1 MMNWHRFFHRR
12 RRDREA
18 AREIEF
24 YLDTEIED
32 NVARGIPLE
41 EARVAARKKLGN
53 PSRIREEIYRM
64 NSIAFLDNIR
74 QDSLF
79 AVRGM
84 RKNPAF
90 ATTAVLALALGIGA
104 NAAIF
109 SLFYDVL
116 LRPLPYRN
124 SGELLSLG
132 RELRGMPGGLAAAQE
147 FVGWRSESRIF
158 EGITAWNN
166 EEFNLTGSGTPERVL
181 GADVTADFLSVLGIQ
196 PSLGRE
202 FTVDDDRPG
211 APAVVLLTHALW
223 HRRFGGDPS
232 IIGRSLV
239 MNGAP
244 YSIAGVLPAR
254 FRFPGDFKTE
264 VLVPSG
270 LPAQPVWA
278 GPRIVVVHVIARP
291 RTDVAADR
299 VVADCTAI
307 SARYQ
312 SQMPSFYVSSAR
324 PSRITAVPLQEQL
337 VGGSRSAL
345 VALLSSVGMLLLIAC
360 VNVANLQLAR
370 ATVRQREIGLRAALG
385 ASRARLAQWLVA
397 EGVVLSGVAG
407 MAGLAVAYA
416 VLRILRASQGVPVED
431 PRAFEPGWM
440 LWVTTLGLS
449 LGAGL
454 LAGLLPATAAANVQL
469 NEVLKSG
476 ALSVMGG
483 RGARA
488 RSALVLVQVA
498 LALVLLMGSG
508 LLLRSLQR
516 VLAVNWGFRP
526 ERLLTMQMTLPE
538 SRYATPAKQAAFVE
552 ALLGR
557 VGGLPAVESAA
568 TSNSLPLMGYNGS
581 GSVRFEGQPA
591 PPPNQQASVPILRVT
606 PAYFQTMGTV
616 LLAGRQFN
624 ASDNPNTEPVAIV
637 NATFAK
643 RFYPG
648 GDALDMRIQWGA
660 MQRYTT
666 IVGVTADIRQTG
678 REAAADAQLFL
689 PEMQNPVRS
698 VNLIIRTKIDPMA
711 LAPAVR
717 SAVWEVDNDEPI
729 YGTGSMDDLIHRSGA
744 NRRVE
749 TLLLTS
755 FGLLAMALAAIGIYG
770 VVSETVNQR
779 TREIGLRMALGA
791 QAGDVLRMVLQRSLA
806 LTLAGIVVG
815 MAAGF
820 YLVRYLQS
828 LFFGIEPRDAVA
840 SGTAGVLLLAVALVA
855 GYLPARR
862 AARIDPV
869 VTLRCE

>member
-1 MMNWHRFFHRR
+1 
-12 RRDREA
+12 
-18 AREIEF
+18 
-24 YLDTEIED
+24 
-32 NVARGIPLE
+32 
-41 EARVAARKKLGN
+41 
-53 PSRIREEIYRM
+53 M
-64 NSIAFLDNIR
+64 NSIAFLDRIR
-74 QDSLF
+74 QDAVF
-79 AVRGM
+79 ALRSM
-84 RKNPAF
+84 RKNAAF

-124 SGELLSLG
+124 SAQLLSLG
-132 RELRGMPGGLAAAQE
+132 RELRGLPGGLAAAQE
-147 FVGWRSESRIF
+147 FVGWRAEGRLF
-158 EGITAWNN
+158 EGITAWNS
-166 EEFNLTGSGTPERVL
+166 EEFNLTGWGTPERIQ
-181 GADVTADFLSVLGIQ
+181 GADVTADFLPVLGIQ
-196 PSLGRE
+196 PILGRG

-211 APAVVLLTHALW
+211 AAAVVLLTHELW
-223 HRRFGGDPS
+223 QRRFGGGPGVV
-232 IIGRSLV
+232 GRGLV

-244 YSIAGVLPAR
+244 FRIAGVLPAW
-254 FRFPGDFKTE
+254 FRFPGDVKTE
-264 VLVPSG
+264 VLVPSR

-278 GPRIVVVHVIARP
+278 GPRIVLVRVIARP
-291 RTDVAADR
+291 RAGVAPQR
-299 VVADCTAI
+299 LVADLSAI

-312 SQMPSFYVSSAR
+312 SQMPRFYVSPAR

-337 VGGSRSAL
+337 VGSSRSVL
-345 VALLSSVGMLLLIAC
+345 VALLWSVGILLLLAC

-385 ASRARLAQWLVA
+385 ASHARLAQWLVA
-397 EGVVLSGVAG
+397 ENLVLSGVAG
-407 MAGLAVAYA
+407 VVGLAVAYGLLG
-416 VLRILRASQGVPVED
+416 VLKASHGVPLED

-440 LWVTTLGLS
+440 LWVITFGLS
-449 LGAGL
+449 LAAGV
-454 LAGLLPATAAANVQL
+454 LAGLLPAVTVARVQL
-469 NEVLKSG
+469 SEVLKSG

-516 VLAVNWGFRP
+516 VLAVDWGFRP

-538 SRYATPAKQAAFVE
+538 SRYDTPAKQGRFVE
-552 ALLGR
+552 ALLER
-557 VGGLPAVESAA
+557 VGGLPAVESVA
-568 TSNSLPLMGYNGS
+568 TSSSLPLVGYNGS
-581 GSVRFEGQPA
+581 ATVRFEGQPT
-591 PPPNQQASVPILRVT
+591 PPPIQQPGVPILRVT
-606 PAYFQTMGTV
+606 PAYFQTMGTA
-616 LLAGRQFN
+616 LLAGRQFS
-624 ASDNPNTEPVAIV
+624 ASDNPKTEPVAIV

-648 GDALDMRIQWGA
+648 GDAVGKRIQWGP
-660 MQRYTT
+660 MQQYTK

-678 REAAADAQLFL
+678 RESAADAQLFL
-689 PEMQNPVRS
+689 PKMQNPVRS
-698 VNLIIRTKIDPMA
+698 VNLIIRTKTDPAA

-717 SAVWEVDNDEPI
+717 SAVWAVDKDEPI
-729 YGTGSMDDLIHRSGA
+729 YGVGSMDDLIRRSGA

-791 QAGDVLRMVLQRSLA
+791 QAGDVLRMILRRSLS

-815 MAAGF
+815 TAAGY

-828 LFFGIEPRDAVA
+828 LLFGIEPSDAVA
-840 SGTAGVLLLAVALVA
+840 FGSAGILLLAVALVA

-862 AARIDPV
+862 AARIEPV